1 MFENESNNHQ
11 ILILTPYYQFIID
24 IYCFNVQCGTR
35 ILVPHWKKN
44 YPDLG
49 NFVEDLLTFLKRQ
62 NFQIFCRFF
71 AYFCEFRFE
80 RKKGFFCSFWLI
92 YCYLDPDPGS
102 QNLADPTD
110 PDPEQCL
117 IEDFKKKIKRPPN
130 LKIKLAG
137 CIKNLKINKKKST
150 FPQNF

>member
-44 YPDLG
+44 YPDSG

-80 RKKGFFCSFWLI
+80 RKKGVFLQFLVDI
-92 YCYLDPDPGS
+92 LLLGS
-102 QNLADPTD
+102 GTRKPKSCRSNGSGSGAMLNRRFQ
-110 PDPEQCL
+110 
-117 IEDFKKKIKRPPN
+117 KK
-130 LKIKLAG
+130 
-137 CIKNLKINKKKST
+137 NKKAPKSE
-150 FPQNF
+150 N